1 MRLVNSIFYGYD
13 LIAGKALDAIL
24 KREDISRRLK
34 KEAELFSGDLGI
46 VKNEVEHYSYLV
58 GKIHERVSTLVGH
71 LSIMIAVSIFVL
83 SVVTTPVGR
92 WLITFEVLAY
102 IALTIFTI
110 RALKTIGIQKD
121 YEGEEDY
128 LSDLKDEVDLKF
140 QIQHASLGLTILFT
154 FLLFVFTLI
163 ALVLE
168 PAVQSV

>member
-13 LIAGKALDAIL
+13 LLSQRVL
-24 KREDISRRLK
+24 NSVLSREDISRRLEN
-34 KEAELFSGDLGI
+34 EAELFAGDLGI

-83 SVVTTPVGR
+83 SVVSTPVGR
-92 WLITFEVLAY
+92 GLITFEVLAY

-121 YEGEEDY
+121 YKNKEEY

-154 FLLFVFTLI
+154 FLLFVFTFI

-168 PAVQSV
+168 PSASPI